1 MKNLFK
7 VRRYKTSP
15 KIKEEFVDFLKWT
28 TIKHSANIRDL
39 IHGAANGRTDEE
51 FSKMVDSYFE
61 EKDIALTGDIR
72 KLHGANTRNA
82 TKELLIVI
90 SMIFLSVILTT
101 ILIYFFG
108 DSFQNWLKK

>member
-51 FSKMVDSYFE
+51 FSNMVDSYFE

-82 TKELLIVI
+82 TKELLLSVG
-90 SMIFLSVILTT
+90 MIFLAVIITT
-101 ILIYFFG
+101 IIIMFIDVPF
-108 DSFQNWLKK
+108 LK